1 VNRPEMPE
9 STKMLQVNN
18 VSQAIGEFLDWCS
31 EQGWHLAEH
40 AQFAELR
47 DPILVPLRISTQEV
61 LARHFDI
68 DLNKVELEKRALL
81 EWIRQQ
87 DGKAVSDG

>member
-9 STKMLQVNN
+9 STKMLQVSG

-31 EQGWHLAEH
+31 EQRIRLASHTNWDE
-40 AQFAELR
+40 
-47 DPILVPLRISTQEV
+47 PVLVEITESFEQL
-61 LARHFDI
+61 LARYFGI
-68 DLNKVELEKRALL
+68 DLNKINQEKKALL

-87 DGKAVSDG
+87 SEAASDG